1 MTWISWT
8 AGNADPLVFV
18 IFVYILYMVNHC
30 MGTYDGNCRTSTV
43 AVDPFG
49 ESERN
54 GRTPLVAATP
64 RTQTET

>member
-1 MTWISWT
+1 MVWVLMTETVAPPRWPST
-8 AGNADPLVFV
+8 PSGKVS
-18 IFVYILYMVNHC
+18 